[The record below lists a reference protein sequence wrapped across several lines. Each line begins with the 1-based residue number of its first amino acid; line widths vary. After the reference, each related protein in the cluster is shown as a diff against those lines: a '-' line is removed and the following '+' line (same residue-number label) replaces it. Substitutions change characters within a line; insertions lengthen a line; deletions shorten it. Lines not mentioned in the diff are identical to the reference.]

1 MTVTRDID
9 PDRAG
14 DLLERAPRACLAV
27 AGDHGAQALPV
38 AFAWIDGRYLAG
50 VAANTGRLPDPGDEV
65 VLLVDDGVHFFDL
78 RAVYVRG
85 RAEATTG
92 PADPTDGL
100 TWFEVVP
107 QRTVAWDYGQMREV
121 DDGA

>member
-14 DLLERAPRACLAV
+14 DLLDQAPRACIAV
-27 AGDHGAQALPV
+27 AGDDGPQALPV
-38 AFAWIDGRYLAG
+38 AFAWVDGRYLAG
-50 VAANTGRLPDPGDEV
+50 VAGDTGPLLEADDEV

-85 RAEATTG
+85 RAEPTAPPAGATG
-92 PADPTDGL
+92 GR

-107 QRTVAWDYGQMREV
+107 QLRVAWDYGQMREV
-121 DDGA
+121 EDEA